1 MKCLQWKSDFHWIL
15 RTEHRYPRTEL
26 FPLGA
31 LDFYTKKNM
40 GLRLKD
46 GFVRSVEEYPKF
58 QCRIIFNIKSS
69 PCLVPFLFKPSWF
82 ARQYSDP
89 NQTRSTLSGRI
100 ASNSR
105 QQYWPVRRFAQLPF
119 LLQMREALYYRTQL
133 LKRIATHKAKSE
145 VSHWKIMRLGV
156 HAGRVRPVVF
166 ARAGRPQTF
175 AARFVP
181 QGASQI
187 ALFQSRLC
195 EFTGIQNHFLTFFAP
210 HQFSTIWATIWGPF
224 FHRPK
229 RWGAQRW
236 SGRLSRW
243 YAGPIP
249 WRWPATASVMGDPRY
264 HRLLGFN
271 TKSWSSMT
279 WMIWG
284 YPHGKTE
291 TSMNTLFNLGEMS

>member
-1 MKCLQWKSDFHWIL
+1 M
-15 RTEHRYPRTEL
+15 P
-26 FPLGA
+26 
-31 LDFYTKKNM
+31 
-40 GLRLKD
+40 
-46 GFVRSVEEYPKF
+46 SVEVGLPLNLEDRASLSKDRAISLGGARLLHQEEHGIATQRWLRPK
-58 QCRIIFNIKSS
+58 CKKSTPNS
-69 PCLVPFLFKPSWF
+69 NVVSFSTLNHPPCLVPFLFKPSWF

-181 QGASQI
+181 QGASPNRPLPVSSLWVHWDPESFFDI
-187 ALFQSRLC
+187 FCPTSILNHLGNDLGAIFSPSKTMGSAEVIRETIEMVCRTDSMADGRPRLQSW
-195 EFTGIQNHFLTFFAP
+195 GIP
-210 HQFSTIWATIWGPF
+210 VTI
-224 FHRPK
+224 
-229 RWGAQRW
+229 
-236 SGRLSRW
+236 
-243 YAGPIP
+243 
-249 WRWPATASVMGDPRY
+249 
-264 HRLLGFN
+264 
-271 TKSWSSMT
+271 
-279 WMIWG
+279 G
-284 YPHGKTE
+284 Y
-291 TSMNTLFNLGEMS
+291 

>member
-181 QGASQI
+181 QGASPNRPLPVSSLWVHWDPESFFDI
-187 ALFQSRLC
+187 FCPTSILNHLGNDLGAIFSPSKTMGSAEVIRETIEMVCRTDSMADGRPRLQSW
-195 EFTGIQNHFLTFFAP
+195 GIP
-210 HQFSTIWATIWGPF
+210 VTI
-224 FHRPK
+224 
-229 RWGAQRW
+229 
-236 SGRLSRW
+236 
-243 YAGPIP
+243 
-249 WRWPATASVMGDPRY
+249 
-264 HRLLGFN
+264 
-271 TKSWSSMT
+271 
-279 WMIWG
+279 G
-284 YPHGKTE
+284 Y
-291 TSMNTLFNLGEMS
+291 